1 MKLFELKDWI
11 LQVSEEAWG
20 LEPFKKI
27 LVRDKTKNKEI
38 ALKEMLFIYHF
49 ADIKSDY
56 LYITKKENRIQEIKK
71 DIGLSDSWKIDSVL
85 ENAISFYT
93 ERSTTVLQSLYE
105 SAVQAAFEISNYLKN
120 TKELLEERTEKG
132 GTVTK
137 LNDVTNALSKIPSI
151 MKDLTEAHKEL
162 VKEQK
167 NKEGRMKGSK
177 ELSMFE
183 DGLHSQL

>member
-1 MKLFELKDWI
+1 MELFELKEWN
-11 LQVSEEAWG
+11 LVVSEVAWG

-27 LVRDKTKNKEI
+27 LIKDKSKNKES
-38 ALKEMLFIYHF
+38 ALKEMLFIYYF

-56 LYITKKENRIQEIKK
+56 FYITIKEDRINEIKK
-71 DIGLSDSWKIDSVL
+71 DVGLDASWKIDPII
-85 ENAISFYT
+85 ENAINFYI

-105 SAVQAAFEISNYLKN
+105 SAVHAAFEISNYLKN
-120 TKELLEERTEKG
+120 TKTLLEERTEKG
-132 GTVTK
+132 VTVTK
-137 LNDVTNALSKIPSI
+137 LNEVTNALSKIPSI

-183 DGLHSQL
+183 DGL